1 MPSPARVVSVRT
13 ADGMRLH
20 AEVFG
25 PPDAPPIVLSHG
37 ITCGVRVWAHQI
49 QSLSDRFRVIAY
61 DQRGHG
67 RSDRPRG
74 ARWFTVRALGQDLQA
89 VLSQCLPDGEP
100 AVIAGHSMGGISIM
114 SWAQHFPTEVPR
126 RAAAVAL
133 INTAADE
140 IALHSGG
147 AHMLRTLRL
156 LSRGVALTPVY
167 VPNVPGIREVLR
179 WLVFGADAHPEHLE
193 LTYRLLT
200 ECPPRTRAH
209 PARSLLAMDLRPCLD
224 NLTAPTLVLGGQ
236 RDRLLPPVHSVH
248 IAQGLPNSIALEQL
262 PGVGHM
268 AIFEAAD
275 VVSQRLAGLAD
286 QHLTDRPARSGKR
299 PR

>member
-1 MPSPARVVSVRT
+1 MPAPSRVVAVRT

-49 QSLSDRFRVIAY
+49 HALSDRFRVIAY

-67 RSDRPRG
+67 RSDHPRG
-74 ARWFTVRALGQDLQA
+74 ARWFTIRALGQDLQA
-89 VLSQCLPDGEP
+89 VLSQCLADGER
-100 AVIAGHSMGGISIM
+100 AVLAGHSMGGISIM

-140 IALHSGG
+140 IASHSGG
-147 AHMLRTLRL
+147 AHMLPSIRL
-156 LSRGVALTPVY
+156 LSRSVALAPVY
-167 VPNVPGIREVLR
+167 LPSAPGIRDLLR
-179 WLVFGADAHPEHLE
+179 WLVFGDDPHPDHIE
-193 LTYRLLT
+193 LTHRLLVA
-200 ECPPRTRAH
+200 CPPRTRSHLAK
-209 PARSLLAMDLRPCLD
+209 SLLAMDLRPRLHL
-224 NLTAPTLVLGGQ
+224 LTAPTLVIGGQ
-236 RDRLLPPVHSVH
+236 HDRLLPPVHSVH
-248 IAQGLPNSIALEQL
+248 IARHLPNPIDLELL

-275 VVSQRLAGLAD
+275 HVSARLAELAD
-286 QHLTDRPARSGKR
+286 LHLTRQP
-299 PR
+299 

>member
-13 ADGMRLH
+13 ADGMHLH

-25 PPDAPPIVLSHG
+25 PPDAPPIELSLG

-49 QSLSDRFRVIAY
+49 QALSDRFRVIAY

-67 RSDRPRG
+67 RSDHPRG
-74 ARWFTVRALGQDLQA
+74 ARWFTIRALGQDLQA
-89 VLSQCLPDGEP
+89 VLAQCLADGER
-100 AVIAGHSMGGISIM
+100 AVVAGHSMGGISIM

-140 IALHSGG
+140 IAAHSGG
-147 AHMLRTLRL
+147 AHMFPTIRL
-156 LSRGVALTPVY
+156 VSRSVALAPLY
-167 VPNVPGIREVLR
+167 VPSAPGIRDLLR
-179 WLVFGADAHPEHLE
+179 WLVFGDHAHPEHLE
-193 LTYRLLT
+193 LTYRLLSA
-200 ECPPRTRAH
+200 CPPRTRSH
-209 PARSLLAMDLRPCLD
+209 LARSLMAMDLRPRLHT
-224 NLTAPTLVLGGQ
+224 LTVPTLVIGGQ
-236 RDRLLPPVHSVH
+236 QDRLLPPVHSVH
-248 IAQGLPNSIALEQL
+248 IHGRLPNPIGLELL

-275 VVSQRLAGLAD
+275 HVSARLADLAD
-286 QHLTDRPARSGKR
+286 RHLPARS
-299 PR
+299 

>member
-1 MPSPARVVSVRT
+1 VRT
-13 ADGMRLH
+13 SDGMRLH
-20 AEVFG
+20 AEIFG

-37 ITCGVRVWAHQI
+37 ITCGVRVWSHQI
-49 QSLSDRFRVIAY
+49 HALSDRFRVIAY

-67 RSDRPRG
+67 RSDHPRG
-74 ARWFTVRALGQDLQA
+74 ARWFTIRALGQDLQA
-89 VLSQCLPDGEP
+89 VLAQCLPDGEP

-147 AHMLRTLRL
+147 SHMLRSLRL
-156 LSRGVALTPVY
+156 LSRGVALAPVH
-167 VPNVPGIREVLR
+167 VPNAPGVRELLR
-179 WLVFGADAHPEHLE
+179 WLVFGDHAHPEHLE
-193 LTYRLLT
+193 LTYRLLSA
-200 ECPPRTRAH
+200 CPPRTRTH
-209 PARSLLAMDLRPCLD
+209 LARSLLAMDLRPCLET
-224 NLTAPTLVLGGQ
+224 LTAPTLVLAGQ
-236 RDRLLPPVHSVH
+236 HDRLLPPVHSVH
-248 IAQGLPNSIALEQL
+248 IARHLPNAIALELL

-275 VVSQRLAGLAD
+275 IVSERLAELAD
-286 QHLTDRPARSGKR
+286 RHLARVPARR
-299 PR
+299 L